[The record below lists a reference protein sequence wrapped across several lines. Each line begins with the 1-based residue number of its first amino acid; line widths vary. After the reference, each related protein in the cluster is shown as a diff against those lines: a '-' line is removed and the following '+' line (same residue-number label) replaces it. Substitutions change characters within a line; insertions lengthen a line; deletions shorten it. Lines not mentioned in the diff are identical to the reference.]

1 MKTTF
6 PAQPSMPTALGLNFH
21 PRPHP
26 PMPPSSPFSCR
37 YSVAG
42 YTEHMDERGE
52 VRDPPPFEKV
62 AEDWRDIGEQGR
74 VGVAGMAAV
83 MWLGRELWVPRVPLL
98 CRLDSKLH
106 GWLVVLW
113 HTELQLW
120 LAGRQTAAA

>member
-1 MKTTF
+1 
-6 PAQPSMPTALGLNFH
+6 
-21 PRPHP
+21 
-26 PMPPSSPFSCR
+26 MPPSSPFSCR

-83 MWLGRELWVPRVPLL
+83 MWLGRELWCRCCAGLTVNCMAGWWCSSKQSFSCGWQAGRPLL
-98 CRLDSKLH
+98 H
-106 GWLVVLW
+106 
-113 HTELQLW
+113 ELITFPSCSRNSLFVFV
-120 LAGRQTAAA
+120 